1 MVVYSQTA
9 KQDLIDILYGLLTW
23 EKHELTIAH
32 CEKYVDDIVD
42 IIETIDK
49 LNIHR
54 NCKFNIHKQFGEK
67 SFSYKRNDQTQW
79 YVIYNWDK
87 DNQTAYV
94 NKIISNH
101 LTKE

>member
-9 KQDLIDILYGLLTW
+9 KQDLIDILFGLLTW
-23 EKHELTIAH
+23 EKHELTITH

-49 LNIHR
+49 RTIHR
-54 NCKFNIHKQFGEK
+54 KCQYDLHKKFGDKC
-67 SFSYKRNDQTQW
+67 FSYKRTEHTKW

-87 DNQTAYV
+87 YNQIAYV
-94 NKIISNH
+94 NKIINNH
-101 LTKE
+101 LTTK

>member
-9 KQDLIDILYGLLTW
+9 RQDLIDILYGLLTW

-42 IIETIDK
+42 IIDAIDTRI
-49 LNIHR
+49 IHR
-54 NCKFNIHKQFGEK
+54 NCKYDNHKQFGDK
-67 SFSYKRNDQTQW
+67 CFSYRRNDHTQW
-79 YVIYNWDK
+79 YVIYNWDNY
-87 DNQTAYV
+87 NQIAYV

-101 LTKE
+101 LTKV